1 MLNNIVIPRV
11 IWKLQWL
18 LSLSFVSFLQDRC
31 ISMHNLWIISTPKN
45 YEVEKKNPLVLSPAP
60 PRVRPPARLAR
71 PLCAAAS
78 TIPSLPLRT
87 RIHHSAAANPLT
99 LASPPNTPTQFPS
112 PRRRHPPPVPPP
124 LFSRV
129 LPLTLHHHHTASPL
143 RFFPM
148 FLTLNPI
155 SRRRLP
161 HRPLSC
167 TVRVRHDAL
176 PPATPLGVFRPRL
189 ETAITLPSPQPPA
202 VSSPPPCNPISRH
215 PFPLL
220 PCSLS
225 WTGGGGCE
233 VVRAQS
239 RSPLA
244 GGGVRGRRWSCGAL

>member
-1 MLNNIVIPRV
+1 MLNNTVIPRV
-11 IWKLQWL
+11 IWKLQWF

-31 ISMHNLWIISTPKN
+31 IWMHNLWIISTPKK
-45 YEVEKKNPLVLSPAP
+45 YEVEKKTRWYFRPLHRASARP
-60 PRVRPPARLAR
+60 PR
-71 PLCAAAS
+71 AS
-78 TIPSLPLRT
+78 PLRL
-87 RIHHSAAANPLT
+87 RLHDSEYSAPHAHSPLT
-99 LASPPNTPTQFPS
+99 LASPPNTPTQFPY

-155 SRRRLP
+155 SRRRMP
-161 HRPLSC
+161 HCPPSC

-189 ETAITLPSPQPPA
+189 ETVVTPPSPQPPA

-220 PCSLS
+220 PCSLFR
-225 WTGGGGCE
+225 TGGGGSGCE
-233 VVRAQS
+233 LVGSQS
-239 RSPLA
+239 RNPLA
-244 GGGVRGRRWSCGAL
+244 GGGVRGRRWSCRAL